1 MTDLRRLCALLISL
15 GMLALPLAQAAD
27 LSIDWPADWQV
38 QPLPPTP
45 EGDTED
51 TGTLRQR
58 AVKNDPAGEPQIVM
72 ELTRSPLQPGHVV
85 NLPSVLLQMRKTVQ
99 IDFVRNGFMS
109 VCNAIHPS
117 TLGNLNAVEST
128 CTVTRNGAPV
138 MTQTLV
144 AAASTQTAWSLSY
157 AGPIEGYKANAAQ
170 VQAIR
175 STLHLSD

>member
-1 MTDLRRLCALLISL
+1 MTDLRRLCVLLISL
-15 GMLALPLAQAAD
+15 GILAPSLAQAAD

-38 QPLPPTP
+38 QALPPAP
-45 EGDTED
+45 EGDRQD
-51 TGTLRQR
+51 TQTVRQR
-58 AVKNDPAGEPQIVM
+58 AVKNGPDGEPQIVM

-109 VCNAIHPS
+109 LCNAIHPS
-117 TLGNLNAVEST
+117 TLGNLSAVEST
-128 CTVTRNGAPV
+128 CTVTRNGTPV

-144 AAASTQTAWSLSY
+144 AAASTRTAWSLSY
-157 AGPIEGYKANAAQ
+157 AGPTEGYKASAAQ

-175 STLHLSD
+175 STLRLND